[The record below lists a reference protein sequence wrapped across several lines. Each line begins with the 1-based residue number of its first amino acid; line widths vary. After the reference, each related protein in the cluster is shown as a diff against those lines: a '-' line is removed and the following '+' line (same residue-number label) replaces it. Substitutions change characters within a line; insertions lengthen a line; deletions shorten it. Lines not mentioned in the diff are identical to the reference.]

1 MSNQELNEAFEGIPL
16 VDVTSPD
23 GTVYHFRFGAMVP
36 YAGAEYAVLLEME
49 LDENGEEQVLITK
62 VEKTEDG
69 SLAFVVA
76 EEEDI
81 IQAAEGLYDAGAR
94 TILAWGYYGSES
106 NDYAAKNAAVTWAK
120 TCEAML
126 RLRNFERDRILAENR
141 KLYMK

>member
-1 MSNQELNEAFEGIPL
+1 MNNPELNEAFEGIPL
-16 VDVTSPD
+16 VDLTGPD

-81 IQAAEGLYDAGAR
+81 IQAVFEKYVAMGVEAGLEGLSDA
-94 TILAWGYYGSES
+94 E
-106 NDYAAKNAAVTWAK
+106 
-120 TCEAML
+120 
-126 RLRNFERDRILAENR
+126 
-141 KLYMK
+141 

>member
-1 MSNQELNEAFEGIPL
+1 MSNLELNEAFDGIPL
-16 VDVTSPD
+16 VDVTGPD

-69 SLAFVVA
+69 SLAIVVA

-81 IQAAEGLYDAGAR
+81 IQAVFEKYVAMGVEAGLEGLSDA
-94 TILAWGYYGSES
+94 E
-106 NDYAAKNAAVTWAK
+106 
-120 TCEAML
+120 
-126 RLRNFERDRILAENR
+126 
-141 KLYMK
+141 